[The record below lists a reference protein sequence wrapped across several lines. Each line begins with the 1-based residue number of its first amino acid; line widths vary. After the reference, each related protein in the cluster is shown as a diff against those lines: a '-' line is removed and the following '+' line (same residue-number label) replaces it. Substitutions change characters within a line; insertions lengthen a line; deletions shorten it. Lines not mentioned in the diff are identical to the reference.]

1 MVTRLLVVLLITW
14 TAMMLPAAAEPT
26 PATDSPSPPGA
37 KPDQPGA
44 PVARDDA
51 GGRASTDDEEL
62 IRNLDLLE
70 HFDLL
75 NTVEVLGAVNTPD
88 TPEEEF

>member
-1 MVTRLLVVLLITW
+1 MVTPLLVVLLIIW
-14 TAMMLPAAAEPT
+14 TATMAPAAAEPR
-26 PATDSPSPPGA
+26 PGTDSPPPPGA
-37 KPDQPGA
+37 TPDQPGA

>member
-51 GGRASTDDEEL
+51 GERASTDDEEL